1 MRSSRDSATR
11 EDGTP
16 GREGRRHRA
25 WSGDDPRGCDVD
37 GSGRLMKGSC
47 LFAFSLCVLISTAAA
62 AKFHGGEAA
71 GGDLSFRVHY
81 SGMVYSDLDSPLGAS
96 LFVDF
101 YTHSF
106 LSFGLANYFHVS
118 RNYRKAFKRYQ
129 VVNAV
134 YGRFYFKPFFLRSP
148 VFKMGPNIGVGIV
161 HEWQDIENP
170 LRSPD
175 LFAGIGMVIQVTRHV
190 GITGAMQLHS
200 LALDRL
206 RLQVISNIGVSVNF
220 PVRSASRAGFRD
232 SSPGGMSGEGVPAL
246 RP

>member
-1 MRSSRDSATR
+1 MKKGPRFLSA
-11 EDGTP
+11 
-16 GREGRRHRA
+16 
-25 WSGDDPRGCDVD
+25 
-37 GSGRLMKGSC
+37 C
-47 LFAFSLCVLISTAAA
+47 LCLLLSVPAG
-62 AKFHGGEAA
+62 AKFRGGEADE
-71 GGDLSFRVHY
+71 GDLSFRAHY
-81 SGMVYSDLDSPLGAS
+81 SGMFYSDLDSPLGAS

-148 VFKMGPNIGVGIV
+148 VFKMGPNIGAGIV

-170 LRSPD
+170 IRSPD
-175 LFAGIGMVIQVTRHV
+175 LFAGVGMVIQVTRYV

-200 LALDRL
+200 LSLDRL

-220 PVRSASRAGFRD
+220 PVRAASRAGSRD
-232 SSPGGMSGEGVPAL
+232 SSRGG
-246 RP
+246 

>member
-1 MRSSRDSATR
+1 
-11 EDGTP
+11 
-16 GREGRRHRA
+16 
-25 WSGDDPRGCDVD
+25 
-37 GSGRLMKGSC
+37 MKGSRFFAIC
-47 LFAFSLCVLISTAAA
+47 LGLFLSVPAA
-62 AKFHGGEAA
+62 AKFRGGEADV
-71 GGDLSFRVHY
+71 GDLSFRVHY
-81 SGMVYSDLDSPLGAS
+81 SGMLYSDLDSPLGAS

-118 RNYRKAFKRYQ
+118 RNHRKDFARYQ

-134 YGRFYFKPFFLRSP
+134 YGRFYFKPFFLRRP

-161 HEWQDIENP
+161 HEWLDIDHP

-206 RLQVISNIGVSVNF
+206 RLQLISNIGVSVNI
-220 PVRSASRAGFRD
+220 PIRTASAMGHRGSSR
-232 SSPGGMSGEGVPAL
+232 GG
-246 RP
+246 